1 MASVPA
7 RITRRQGVANW
18 LVAHSWG
25 LKVTA
30 LVAFTVVSRLP
41 FLPRYPFNGDT
52 VNYMLAL
59 QHFDLANAQPHPPG
73 NPLYVLLGKGVHLV
87 VSDPNV
93 ALVWLSIGLAAVAV
107 ALTAWLGRLL
117 WDEATGLW
125 GSLLLAVNPLFWL
138 YSAVGLPY
146 TAEAVAGLLVGLAT
160 LACWRW
166 PGWRSAVALGAA
178 AAVAAGLRPTIL
190 VLLWPLLLLGLI
202 GLSWRDRLRALGVG
216 FALSLLWA
224 VPLVWL
230 SGGLLRY
237 WSLLHSITESF
248 AVRTTVLN
256 GPSRAWLNN
265 LGQLGAALLV
275 GLGVP
280 AVAFGYVWL
289 RVRRRPALSR
299 FVRWYLALWI
309 VPPLS
314 FFALVHFGQ
323 WGYLLLVLP
332 VASLALY
339 ALTAPALGTTRRAQG
354 ATAGL
359 MASVL
364 TVVAFFLLR
373 VGIRE
378 HDRYWDAMLAALQQF
393 PADQTVVLTPDG
405 KAPLRLLNWLAPQ
418 ELVLGVVQN
427 DDGQIEG
434 FGSGAVG
441 RQLYRLVIDPS
452 LPAQARL
459 VPYATAPR
467 QRRLPQTFCPRV
479 SLVVVHDPALQAWV
493 RDAPAWKT
501 LQLPGSEF
509 LLWRSVPS
517 QACLQIRDHRL
528 QVVPETTA
536 DER

>member
-7 RITRRQGVANW
+7 RTTKRQWVTTW

-30 LVAFTVVSRLP
+30 LVAVTVVSRLP
-41 FLPRYPFNGDT
+41 FLPKYPFNGDT

-73 NPLYVLLGKGVHLV
+73 NPLYVLLGKGVHV
-87 VSDPNV
+87 VVPDPNA
-93 ALVWLSIGLAAVAV
+93 ALVWLSIGLAAVAIV
-107 ALTAWLGRLL
+107 LTAWLGRLL
-117 WDEATGLW
+117 WDEHTGLW
-125 GSLLLAVNPLFWL
+125 GSVLLAVNPLFWL
-138 YSAVGLPY
+138 YSEAGLPY

-166 PGWRSAVALGAA
+166 PGRRSAVTLGAA
-178 AAVAAGLRPTIL
+178 AAAAAGLRPTIL
-190 VLLWPLLLLGLI
+190 ILLWPLLLLGI
-202 GLSWRDRLRALGVG
+202 VGLRWRDRLRALGVG

-230 SGGLLRY
+230 SGGPLRY
-237 WSLLHSITESF
+237 WHLLQSITES
-248 AVRTTVLN
+248 AAARTTILN
-256 GPSRAWLNN
+256 GPSRAWLDN

-280 AVAFGYVWL
+280 AGVFGYIWL

-299 FVRWYLALWI
+299 FVRWYLVLWI

-314 FFALVHFGQ
+314 FFALIHFGQ

-332 VASLALY
+332 VASLTLY
-339 ALTAPALGTTRRAQG
+339 ALTVPALETAHWRQQIV
-354 ATAGL
+354 AGL

-364 TVVAFFLLR
+364 TIVAFFLLR
-373 VGIRE
+373 VGIWE
-378 HDRYWDAMLAALQQF
+378 HDQYWDAVLAALQQF

-405 KAPLRLLNWLAPQ
+405 YAPLRLLNWLAPQ

-452 LPAQARL
+452 RPAQARL
-459 VPYATAPR
+459 VPYATTPR

-493 RDAPAWKT
+493 RDAPAWNT
-501 LQLPGSEF
+501 LHLPGSEF
-509 LLWRSVPS
+509 LLWRSMSS

-536 DER
+536 DKR